1 MGETVGKRIKELRLQ
16 KNMTLEEL
24 GNKVGVGKS
33 TVRKWE
39 TGAIANMRRDKIW
52 KLADALDVPIPELMG
67 WIDPSKEEITA
78 TIVGRMKSVQ
88 VSRVPILSE
97 IPCGEPAM
105 VYNSIDHDDFVEIDS
120 TLAETGEYY
129 GLRARGDSMLPKIEE
144 GDIMIVHYQQDVE
157 SGQVAIV
164 RINGE
169 DATCKRVRKH
179 HDGIELFGYNPSYT
193 PRFFSNDEIKNLPV
207 VIMGRVI
214 EVRSKL

>member
-1 MGETVGKRIKELRLQ
+1 MTKGERIKKLRNEANMSQIALAKRIGVSKQ
-16 KNMTLEEL
+16 TLYKYE
-24 GNKVGVGKS
+24 NDVVTNIPSDKVMLLSEVLN
-33 TVRKWE
+33 T
-39 TGAIANMRRDKIW
+39 TPAYI
-52 KLADALDVPIPELMG
+52 MG
-67 WIDPSKEEITA
+67 WEEPSEVIKIISA
-78 TIVGRMKSVQ
+78 RMKSVK

-97 IPCGEPAM
+97 IPCGDPAM

-144 GDIMIVHYQQDVE
+144 GDVMIVHYQQDVE

>member
-1 MGETVGKRIKELRLQ
+1 MKNRIREMRKRKGLTLLELA
-16 KNMTLEEL
+16 
-24 GNKVGVGKS
+24 NKLKVSES
-33 TVRKWE
+33 TVQRYESGNIVNLKYE
-39 TGAIANMRRDKIW
+39 TIE
-52 KLADALDVPIPELMG
+52 ALSNILDCDPTTLMG
-67 WIDPSKEEITA
+67 WTDPSKEEITA
-78 TIVGRMKSVQ
+78 TIVGRMKSVK

-179 HDGIELFGYNPSYT
+179 HDGIELFGYNPSYA
-193 PRFFSNDEIKNLPV
+193 PRFFSNDEIKDLPV
-207 VIMGRVI
+207 VIMGRVV